1 MPAMPCGPCA
11 PAGSCPVLKSP
22 ASSVRSLTSRE
33 VSELF
38 FTSAPV
44 NESFLTFFPV
54 TTSVA
59 AAVPPNA
66 TNKANTQTTLANVRC
81 GRIQDMAAPFD
92 QSQRERRSLGHGH
105 SPSHAV
111 LGDGDIVNPH
121 RRRLQ
126 LFRSTTFTLEEMWGV
141 LPQRRELAMT
151 APVSSGSKS
160 RRLPGSSP
168 VSPVEKPSDE
178 YA

>member
-1 MPAMPCGPCA
+1 MPAMPCRPCA
-11 PAGSCPVLKSP
+11 PAGSCPLLKSP

-66 TNKANTQTTLANVRC
+66 TNNASTETTLANVRC

-126 LFRSTTFTLEEMWGV
+126 PFRSTTFMLIETWRV
-141 LPQRRELAMT
+141 VSPRRDLAMT

-160 RRLPGSSP
+160 RSLRVQSP
-168 VSPVEKPSDE
+168 VSPL
-178 YA
+178 